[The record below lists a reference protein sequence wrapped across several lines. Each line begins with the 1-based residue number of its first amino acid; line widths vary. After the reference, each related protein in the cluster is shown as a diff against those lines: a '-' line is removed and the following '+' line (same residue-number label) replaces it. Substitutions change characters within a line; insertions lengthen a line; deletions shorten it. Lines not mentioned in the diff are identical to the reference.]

1 MTELGNRLKEARLE
15 KGMSIEDLQTAT
27 KIQKRYLIGIEEGN
41 YSMMPGPFYVRAFI
55 RQYAEAV
62 DLNPEELFEQYKS
75 EIPSTYKDDI
85 PEKLSRVQSRQ
96 NIPVKNSKFLD
107 MLPRILIIAFV
118 LGALLLLWYLFSKY
132 TSDEPGPEDTPGD
145 DQIRFEQSDDLINE
159 PEDEGEEKDT
169 DSDSDKNDEGNKDN
183 EDGESENGKED
194 EDEKEPEQPEQEIT
208 VVESAGKNTTYEVKN
223 ADKVE
228 LKIVSTGETWISLVN
243 DQNKSFFRGMLVKGG
258 EQEST
263 TADFTNETVANI
275 VVGNSANTDIYIND
289 QILEYEISPKDQV
302 RQDITIR
309 FVKDS
314 E

>member
-27 KIQKRYLIGIEEGN
+27 KIQKRYLIGVEEGN

-62 DLNPEELFEQYKS
+62 GLNPDELFEQYKS

-96 NIPVKNSKFLD
+96 NVPVRNSKFLD
-107 MLPRILIIAFV
+107 MLPRILIIVFV
-118 LGALLLLWYLFSKY
+118 LGALLLLWYLLPKY
-132 TSDEPGPEDTPGD
+132 TSNEPGPEDTSGD
-145 DQIRFEQSDDLINE
+145 DKIRFEQSDELTKDPE
-159 PEDEGEEKDT
+159 EDEKDS
-169 DSDSDKNDEGNKDN
+169 DKDSDKNDEGSTED
-183 EDGESENGKED
+183 EDGESSNGEEEED
-194 EDEKEPEQPEQEIT
+194 GEESEESEQEIT
-208 VVESAGKNTTYEVKN
+208 VVESSGKNTTYEVRN
-223 ADKVE
+223 AEEVE

-243 DQNKSFFRGMLVKGG
+243 DQNKSFYRGMLVKGG
-258 EQEST
+258 EQENT
-263 TADFTNETVANI
+263 TADFTNESQAFI
-275 VVGNSANTDIYIND
+275 VVGNSANTEIYIND
-289 QILEYEISPKDQV
+289 ELLQYEVSPKDEV